1 MKAAVIERPG
11 RLVIKDV
18 PRPVCGENEIVIKV
32 RSASICNSTDHHIYE
47 GTFTGYHDYYPQIFA
62 HEVCGDVVETGR
74 QVKGLRDGERIVFY
88 TGNGAFCEYTKVN
101 ADWPW
106 ARVADS
112 ISDEEA
118 PLIEMF
124 YGALIQSVFPAPM
137 KDGEKVLIIG
147 QGPMGLTTLQSVKA
161 MNRVLVGAIDMFDFR
176 LQKSKGSGADFTYN
190 RSNLSSDEIAEQI
203 TKDMGKIDLIHVCTS
218 VDMSKEQ
225 DLFDFAVKVCS
236 EFGRITG
243 LNVEV
248 KGLQHSVR
256 VFPLFR
262 KNILMAR
269 SLDLEAYPLV
279 QPEMG
284 IKQREVFQ
292 MGADW
297 MQAGKVNL
305 KSLIT
310 HQITMEEAAK
320 GIHLCHAEMDKTI
333 KVVMKMG

>member
-18 PRPVCGENEIVIKV
+18 PRPECGENEIVIKV
-32 RSASICNSTDHHIYE
+32 RSASICNSTDHHIFE

-62 HEVCGDVVETGR
+62 HEVCGDVVETGKL
-74 QVKGLRDGERIVFY
+74 VKGLREGERIVFY
-88 TGNGAFCEYTKVN
+88 TGNGAFCEYTKVD

-106 ARVADS
+106 ARVADNV
-112 ISDEEA
+112 SDEEA

-137 KDGEKVLIIG
+137 KDGENVLIIG
-147 QGPMGLTTLQSVKA
+147 QGPMGLTTLQSIKA
-161 MNRVLVGAIDMFDFR
+161 MNRVTVGTIDMFDFR
-176 LQKSKGSGADFTYN
+176 LRKSKELGADYIYD
-190 RSNLSSDEIAEQI
+190 RSQFPSDEIAKQI
-203 TKDMGKIDLIHVCTS
+203 NKDMGKIDLIHVCTS

-236 EFGRITG
+236 DFGRITG

-269 SLDLEAYPLV
+269 SLDLDAYPLV

-297 MQAGKVNL
+297 MQSGKVNL
-305 KSLIT
+305 RSLIT
-310 HQITMEEAAK
+310 HRITMEEAVK
-320 GIHLCHAEMDKTI
+320 GIHLCHNEMDKTI
-333 KVVMKMG
+333 KVVMTI

>member
-11 RLVIKDV
+11 RLIIKDV
-18 PRPVCGENEIVIKV
+18 PRPECGDNEIVIKV
-32 RSASICNSTDHHIYE
+32 RSASICNSTDHHIFE

-62 HEVCGDVVETGR
+62 HEVCGDVVETGKL
-74 QVKGLRDGERIVFY
+74 VKGLREGERIVFY
-88 TGNGAFCEYTKVN
+88 TGNGAFCEYTKVD

-106 ARVADS
+106 ARVADNV
-112 ISDEEA
+112 SDEEA

-137 KDGEKVLIIG
+137 KDGENVLIIG
-147 QGPMGLTTLQSVKA
+147 QGPMGLTTLQSIKA
-161 MNRVLVGAIDMFDFR
+161 MNRVTVGTIDMFNFR
-176 LQKSKGSGADFTYN
+176 LRKSKELGADYIYD
-190 RSNLSSDEIAEQI
+190 RSQFSSDEIAKQI
-203 TKDMGKIDLIHVCTS
+203 NKDMGKIDLIHVCTS

-236 EFGRITG
+236 DFGRITG

-269 SLDLEAYPLV
+269 SLDLDAYPLV

-297 MQAGKVNL
+297 MQSGKVNL
-305 KSLIT
+305 RSLIT
-310 HQITMEEAAK
+310 HRITMEEALK
-320 GIHLCHAEMDKTI
+320 GIHLCHNEMDKTI
-333 KVVMKMG
+333 KVVMTMG

>member
-18 PRPVCGENEIVIKV
+18 PRPVCGDNEIVIKV

-47 GTFTGYHDYYPQIFA
+47 GAFTGYHDYYPQIFA
-62 HEVCGDVVETGR
+62 HEVCGDVVETGK

-106 ARVADS
+106 ARVADN

-137 KDGEKVLIIG
+137 QDGEKVLIIG
-147 QGPMGLTTLQSVKA
+147 QGPMGLTTLQSVIA
-161 MNRVLVGAIDMFDFR
+161 MNRVVVGAIDIFDFC
-176 LQKSKGSGADFTYN
+176 LQKSKEFGADFTYN
-190 RSNLSSDEIAEQI
+190 RSKLSSEEIAKQI
-203 TKDMGKIDLIHVCTS
+203 NKDMGKIDLIHVCTS

-225 DLFDFAVKVCS
+225 DLFDFAVNVCG

-269 SLDLEAYPLV
+269 SLDLAAYPLV

-297 MQAGKVNL
+297 MHAGKVNL

-310 HQITMEEAAK
+310 HRITMEEAVQ

-333 KVVMKMG
+333 KVVMQMD

>member
-1 MKAAVIERPG
+1 MKAAVVERPG

-18 PRPVCGENEIVIKV
+18 PAPVCGDNEIMIKV
-32 RSASICNSTDHHIYE
+32 RSASICNATDHHIYE
-47 GTFTGYHDYYPQIFA
+47 GTFTGYHDYYPQILA
-62 HEVCGDVVETGR
+62 HEVCGDVVETGK
-74 QVKGLRDGERIVFY
+74 QVKGLNIGERIVFY
-88 TGNGAFCEYTKVN
+88 TGHGAFCEYTKVN

-106 ARVADS
+106 ARVPAS
-112 ISDEEA
+112 VSDEEA

-137 KDGEKVLIIG
+137 KDGENVLIIG

-161 MNRVLVGAIDMFDFR
+161 MNRVVVGTIDLFDFR
-176 LQKSKGSGADFTYN
+176 LQKSKELGADYTYN
-190 RSNLSSDEIAEQI
+190 RSLLTSDEILAQI
-203 TKDMGKIDLIHVCTS
+203 TQEMGKIDLIHVCTS
-218 VDMSKEQ
+218 VDMSKDQ
-225 DLFDFAVKVCS
+225 DLFDFAVKACTD
-236 EFGRITG
+236 FGRITG

-269 SLDLEAYPLV
+269 SLDLAAYPLV

-284 IKQREVFQ
+284 IQQRRVFQ

-297 MQAGKVNL
+297 MQEGKVNL

-310 HQITMEEAAK
+310 HRIKMEDAEKAL
-320 GIHLCHAEMDKTI
+320 HLCHDEMDKTI
-333 KVVMKMG
+333 KIVLKME

>member
-11 RLVIKDV
+11 RLIVKEV

-32 RSASICNSTDHHIYE
+32 RSASICNSTDHHIFE

-62 HEVCGDVVETGR
+62 HEVCGDVIETGKL
-74 QVKGLRDGERIVFY
+74 VKGLEIGERIVFY
-88 TGNGAFCEYTKVN
+88 TGNGAFCEYTKVD

-106 ARVADS
+106 ARVADT

-137 KDGEKVLIIG
+137 KDGENVLIIG
-147 QGPMGLTTLQSVKA
+147 QGPMGLTTMQSVKA
-161 MNRVLVGAIDMFDFR
+161 MNKIVVGTIDMFDFR
-176 LQKSKGSGADFTYN
+176 LEKSKELGADYTYN
-190 RSNLSSDEIAEQI
+190 RSILSSEEIIEKI
-203 TKDMGKIDLIHVCTS
+203 NNEMGKIDLIHVCTS
-218 VDMSKEQ
+218 VDLSKEQ

-236 EFGRITG
+236 DFGRITG

-269 SLDLEAYPLV
+269 SLNIDAYPLE

-297 MQAGKVNL
+297 MKTGKVDL

-310 HQITMEEAAK
+310 HSITIEDAVK
-320 GIHLCHAEMDKTI
+320 GIHLCHDEMDKTI
-333 KVVMKMG
+333 KVVMKM